1 MTGQV
6 SRAIFWASQA
16 DLPFEIVNTDAFL
29 ALRQAPGELWA
40 VPGDEFI
47 VELGQSQVVW
57 QRAAT
62 IFGGIDAHNWRVV
75 YVLRE
80 ALLLQ
85 LFLGDGYNLLQRCV
99 TRIDRPGLLCLE
111 GSLRWVPPETQLEP
125 QPLHTIVSSGLSQ
138 MVNLAKREEELITQS
153 YG

>member
-1 MTGQV
+1 M
-6 SRAIFWASQA
+6 
-16 DLPFEIVNTDAFL
+16 
-29 ALRQAPGELWA
+29 
-40 VPGDEFI
+40 
-47 VELGQSQVVW
+47 
-57 QRAAT
+57 
-62 IFGGIDAHNWRVV
+62 
-75 YVLRE
+75 YVLSE

-99 TRIDRPGLLCLE
+99 TGIDRPRLLCLK